1 MVPVCV
7 HTRGRPES
15 AVSSPGGEM
24 ERTPGMLLLSRAEIQ
39 LFEVLQLDIF
49 VFKNIRSVVNR
60 GAFYITFCK
69 GLRK

>member
-1 MVPVCV
+1 M
-7 HTRGRPES
+7 
-15 AVSSPGGEM
+15 
-24 ERTPGMLLLSRAEIQ
+24 TPGTLLLSRAEMQ

-49 VFKNIRSVVNR
+49 VFKNIRSVVNC